1 MEVATE
7 CTTITDLGHAL
18 LGKVLAGKTGLHF
31 SRASV
36 GDGILPEGEGPE
48 KLTALVQEVKEGV
61 IAEIDNPGAGEA
73 RIIVKVSRLETPV

>member
-36 GDGILPEGEGPE
+36 GDGILPEGEGPDR
-48 KLTALVQEVKEGV
+48 KSVV
-61 IAEIDNPGAGEA
+61 
-73 RIIVKVSRLETPV
+73 